1 MGACRLANALA
12 PTVPTR
18 PALLVQLAG
27 GFTSAAPQRICIMM
41 AATTV
46 VDVRPGDGDAL
57 ARLFTSGNA
66 ALDRGKAEVR
76 ALPCEAGSG

>member
-1 MGACRLANALA
+1 
-12 PTVPTR
+12 
-18 PALLVQLAG
+18 
-27 GFTSAAPQRICIMM
+27 MM

-46 VDVRPGDGDAL
+46 LDVRPGDGDAL